1 MPFASCEAREIYV
14 DEWSRTAGLRSELR
28 LLRTLE
34 RLSKSS
40 WSPTL
45 KANAPAINARKV
57 MLQRQLENGSS
68 RI

>member
-1 MPFASCEAREIYV
+1 MPFASCEAREIHV
-14 DEWSRTAGLRSELR
+14 DEWSRGAGVRSELR

-34 RLSKSS
+34 RLSKIS

-45 KANAPAINARKV
+45 KANASAINARKL
-57 MLQRQLENGSS
+57 MLQRQLENGSK